1 MKNLKV
7 VRVQSSDGELHFV
20 LKESETYEG
29 SLKFKKYDAAE
40 VKEATMREAS
50 RPLLLIRE
58 E

>member
-20 LKESETYEG
+20 LKESEAYEG
-29 SLKFKKYDAAE
+29 SLKFKKYDEAE
-40 VKEATMREAS
+40 VKEATKREAS